1 MRARVRDFFTVAVS
15 PVPFNTRVRAQQR
28 GGLMAIDFE
37 SAGYVNQRQL
47 TVGEML
53 ARIARTHGDTEA
65 VVFGDLRYT
74 YSEFDE
80 RVNMLANAL
89 ASRGIG
95 KGDKVA
101 QLFFNDL
108 ALLESYFAV
117 CKLGAVNVPLNY
129 RLRGPEIL
137 YQLTDSESK
146 LVVFGEEFATV
157 LDEIRGQAPGVKFVC
172 AGAGTPEFADR
183 YDELLAS
190 GAGCA
195 PDVAVFDD
203 DPAFIMYTSG
213 TTGKPKGAV
222 LTHKNQM
229 MNVLNCTIEL
239 LMVIEALEQERVQFV
254 APLFH
259 EAALAFA
266 LVSVSWHATLCLLKF
281 YEPEKVMSQIQE
293 ERITATLLVPA
304 MTTFML
310 NTVDVSRYDAS
321 MLRLY
326 VTGAAI
332 LPTETRKQI
341 AAAFPNVKLF
351 DVFGQTEMSP
361 ATCIMKHGDAERKT
375 ASVGRPVV
383 NVEVRVVDDRDRDV
397 PQGQAGEIIYRG
409 PTTMKEYYRKPE
421 ETAETLR
428 GGWFH
433 SGDVVRRDEE
443 GFVYVVDRKK
453 DMIISG
459 GENIYP
465 AEIEDVLYGH
475 PKILEAAVIGV
486 FDEKWG
492 ESVMAVVVLKPGEE
506 LSEEDVVDWC
516 SQNLAS
522 YKKPRRVD
530 FIEALPRN
538 AAMKVLKYELRE
550 KYGKS
555 VRYE

>member
-1 MRARVRDFFTVAVS
+1 MD
-15 PVPFNTRVRAQQR
+15 
-28 GGLMAIDFE
+28 IDFE
-37 SAGYVNQRQL
+37 SPEYVNQRQL
-47 TVGEML
+47 TIGEML
-53 ARIARTHGDTEA
+53 ARIARTHRDTEA
-65 VVFGDLRYT
+65 VVFGELRYT
-74 YSEFDE
+74 YGEFDR

-95 KGDKVA
+95 KEDKVA
-101 QLFFNDL
+101 LLFFNCSEL
-108 ALLESYFAV
+108 VELYFAV
-117 CKLGAVNVPLNY
+117 CRMGAVNVPLNF
-129 RLRGPEIL
+129 RLRGAEIL
-137 YQLTDSESK
+137 YQVTDSESK
-146 LVVFGEEFATV
+146 LVVFGEEFSGV
-157 LDEIRGQAPGVKFVC
+157 LDEIRGDVSGVKFICVGDNPPGF
-172 AGAGTPEFADR
+172 AESYDDVINGGDPESPA
-183 YDELLAS
+183 
-190 GAGCA
+190 
-195 PDVAVFDD
+195 VAVRDD

-239 LMVIEALEQERVQFV
+239 LMAVEALEQEKVQFV

-281 YEPEKVMSQIQE
+281 YEPEKVMEQIAG

-310 NTVDVSRYDAS
+310 NTVDVSRYDTS
-321 MLRLY
+321 TLRLY

-341 AAAFPNVKLF
+341 AAALPNALLF

-361 ATCIMKHGDAERKT
+361 ATCIMKPADADRKT
-375 ASVGRPVV
+375 ASVGKPVV
-383 NVEVRVVDDRDRDV
+383 NVEVRVVDDRGRDV
-397 PQGQAGEIIYRG
+397 PRGEAGEIIYRG
-409 PTTMKEYYRKPE
+409 PTVMKEYYRKPA

-428 GGWFH
+428 NGWFH
-433 SGDVVRRDEE
+433 SGDVVRQDDE
-443 GFVYVVDRKK
+443 GFVFVVDRKK

-465 AEIEDVLYGH
+465 AEIEDVLYRH
-475 PKILEAAVIGV
+475 PQILEAAVIGV

-492 ESVMAVVVLKPGEE
+492 ESVMAVVVPKPGGELTEE
-506 LSEEDVVDWC
+506 EVINWC
-516 SQNLAS
+516 SSNLAS

-530 FIEALPRN
+530 FIDALPRN

-550 KYGKS
+550 KYGRS